1 MNRTARYAPV
11 TPALD
16 EPMKRLELPVNPGTP
31 LLWALDAVRH
41 GDAAERLAA
50 AVLDAE
56 EKRRAAAFRRETDRR
71 CYITAHVGLR
81 VLLGS
86 CLGVRPAD
94 VPLRREP
101 CMSCGG
107 PHGRPVT
114 RDGRIHFSLSHS
126 GDLALL
132 ACAAVRVGVD
142 IEAVPRPEHARELT
156 GVLHPTE
163 IAELAA
169 LPEAERPAGF
179 ARAWSRKESYLKGI
193 GTGLARS
200 LSLDH
205 LGTGPVPLSHPVGWT
220 IHDVDAP
227 EGFVA
232 AVAVRHD
239 GGS

>member
-1 MNRTARYAPV
+1 MNRTVRYSTV
-11 TPALD
+11 TQALD
-16 EPMKRLELPVNPGTP
+16 EPMERLALPADPGRP
-31 LLWALDAVRH
+31 VLWALDAVRH
-41 GDAAERLAA
+41 GDAAQRLAA

-56 EKRRAAAFRRETDRR
+56 EKRRAAAFRREADRR
-71 CYITAHVGLR
+71 CYITAHVALR
-81 VLLGS
+81 VFLGS
-86 CLGVRPAD
+86 CLGVGPAE

-101 CMSCGG
+101 CVSCGG

-114 RDGRIHFSLSHS
+114 GDGRIHFSLSHS

-132 ACAAVRVGVD
+132 ACAALPVGVD
-142 IEAVPRPEHARELT
+142 IEAVPRPEHAREIT

-200 LSLDH
+200 PALDL
-205 LGTGPVPLSHPVGWT
+205 LGTGPVPVSHPVGWT

-227 EGFVA
+227 EGFAA
-232 AVAVRHD
+232 AVAVRHGD
-239 GGS
+239 GS